1 MHFFLTTSVAWAGSS
16 VGENGRSGPTGG
28 SAAVVLFAVCGGQCS
43 GPAQHSE
50 QAQHGRFNAG
60 AGAQERPALLPSSV
74 CSRHCRCCR
83 GFVSLMRYTVTLPH
97 KLSLSLS
104 LPSVF
109 VCVCVSQVALTG
121 SFVSTLGSSDL
132 GAQRAV
138 LNIVTSISSSA
149 LVEAKAASVSVM
161 CLCCLR
167 ASHPQTPLL
176 LGQALLSSITPVV
189 FSMLACLLS
198 N

>member
-1 MHFFLTTSVAWAGSS
+1 
-16 VGENGRSGPTGG
+16 
-28 SAAVVLFAVCGGQCS
+28 
-43 GPAQHSE
+43 
-50 QAQHGRFNAG
+50 
-60 AGAQERPALLPSSV
+60 
-74 CSRHCRCCR
+74 
-83 GFVSLMRYTVTLPH
+83 MRYTVTLPH